1 MFNFRVQT
9 QCFQFRTA
17 DVELQ
22 SVDCAETMILA
33 TAENSIMLPD
43 SFERRG
49 LYRFTIFLKDT
60 HKNKVDGLLQKEIR
74 KSFESS
80 ENGDLK
86 RISIY

>member
-1 MFNFRVQT
+1 MRIISATFKNSLDFHSYVPSYPLNDHKVFNFRVQT

-43 SFERRG
+43 SFEGRG
-49 LYRFTIFLKDT
+49 LYR
-60 HKNKVDGLLQKEIR
+60 LL
-74 KSFESS
+74 FF
-80 ENGDLK
+80 
-86 RISIY
+86 